1 MTGPRETLARLR
13 QGDAPNADALRDF
26 ASGLADGSVSDAQ
39 AGAFAMGVCRTP
51 LTPEGRAALTRAM
64 RDGGEVMEW
73 DLPGPVIDKHS
84 TGGVGDCVSLILA
97 PALAVC
103 GAFVPMISGRGL
115 GHTGGTLDKLSAI
128 PGFRT
133 EMQTDE
139 VQAIVRR
146 VGCAIV
152 GATGDIAPADRR
164 LYAVRDVTGTVESL
178 DLIVASILS
187 KKLAEGP
194 EALVLDVKTGSGAF
208 MADPKAARGLAQALV
223 ETAQANGV
231 MTSAILTDMSQP
243 AATSCGNALEVISA
257 MEALTEPGARRSERL
272 VTLVKS
278 LGGEALALGGLVPDA
293 DIGAERIGTALSSG
307 AAAEV
312 FGRMA
317 AAQGAPAD
325 FLERWRDR
333 LPAAPVVAELRAD
346 HPGVVSE
353 IDARALG
360 EIVVDLGGGRRRED
374 DTIDPAVGLSHIVQ
388 LGAVVTEG
396 QPLARIHAAESDV
409 AEVAA
414 ARVAEAITMESG
426 AVTPPPL
433 VQETLR

>member
-1 MTGPRETLARLR
+1 MSAARSLLSALR
-13 QGDAPNADALRDF
+13 QGHRPDVRDLTAF
-26 ASGLADGSVSDAQ
+26 AEGLADGSVSDAQ
-39 AGAFAMGVCRTP
+39 AGAFAMGVCHTP
-51 LTPEGRAALTRAM
+51 LLPDGRAALTRAM
-64 RDGGEVMEW
+64 RDGGEVLQW

-97 PALAVC
+97 PALAAC
-103 GAFVPMISGRGL
+103 GAYVPMISGRGL

-139 VQAIVRR
+139 VQAIVAR

-152 GATGDIAPADRR
+152 GATADIAPADRR

-187 KKLAEGP
+187 KKLAEGL

-208 MADPKAARGLAQALV
+208 MSDPVAARALAQALV
-223 ETAQANGV
+223 ETGQANGV
-231 MTSAILTDMSQP
+231 MTSAIVTDMSQP
-243 AATSCGNALEVISA
+243 AATSAGNALEVIAA
-257 MEALTEPGARRSERL
+257 MEALTDPGTRRSARL
-272 VTLVKS
+272 VALTRA
-278 LGGEALALGGLVPDA
+278 LGGEALALGGLAADA
-293 DIGAERIGTALSSG
+293 QDGAARIDAALTSG
-307 AAAEV
+307 AAAEI
-312 FGRMA
+312 FGRMV
-317 AAQGAPAD
+317 AAQNGPTD

-346 HPGVVSE
+346 RPGVIGR

-360 EIVVDLGGGRRRED
+360 EIVVTLGGGRQRED
-374 DTIDPAVGLSHIVQ
+374 DIIDPTVGISHIAQ

-396 QPLARIHAAESDV
+396 QPLARIHASDSEIAE
-409 AEVAA
+409 EAA
-414 ARVAEAITMESG
+414 TRVALAIEMEQG

-433 VQETLR
+433 VQEVIR

>member
-1 MTGPRETLARLR
+1 MLS
-13 QGDAPNADALRDF
+13 ALRRGEAPSVEALAAF
-26 ASGLADGSVSDAQ
+26 AEGLAEGTVSDAQ
-39 AGAFAMGVCRTP
+39 AGAFAMGICRAP
-51 LTPEGRAALTRAM
+51 LSAEGRAALTRAM
-64 RDGGEVMEW
+64 RDGGEVLEW
-73 DLPGPVIDKHS
+73 DLPGPVVDKHS
-84 TGGVGDCVSLILA
+84 TGGVGDCVSLVLA

-139 VQAIVRR
+139 LQDIVRR

-208 MADPKAARGLAQALV
+208 MADPEAARALARALV
-223 ETAQANGV
+223 ETGQANGV

-243 AATSCGNALEVISA
+243 AATSCGNALEVIAA
-257 MEALTEPGARRSERL
+257 MEALTEPRTRHSSRL
-272 VTLVKS
+272 VTLTKA
-278 LGGEALALGGLVPDA
+278 LGGEALALGGLVADA
-293 DIGAERIGTALSSG
+293 EEGAAKIVAALNSG

-312 FGRMA
+312 FGRMV
-317 AAQGAPAD
+317 AAQGGPGD

-346 HPGVVSE
+346 APGVIGA
-353 IDARALG
+353 IDARTLG

-374 DTIDPAVGLSHIVQ
+374 DRVDVTVGISHIAQ
-388 LGAVVTEG
+388 IGAVVTEG
-396 QPLARIHAAESDV
+396 QPLARVHAADSAA
-409 AEVAA
+409 AEAAA
-414 ARVAEAITMESG
+414 ARVAGALTLEGG
-426 AVTPPPL
+426 AVTPPTL
-433 VQETLR
+433 VQETVR